1 MSIPIDRFLEAVED
15 VLGDYAAEVTD
26 GVQDAV
32 KAVAKDTVREVRKRS
47 PVDSGAYKKSWGQ
60 TTTKETPGSIII
72 TIHNRKHYRL
82 THLLENGHAL
92 VGGGRTRA
100 QPHIAPAEKAA
111 EKELLRQVQVKI
123 KGAGG

>member
-15 VLGDYAAEVTD
+15 VLGDYADEVTD
-26 GVQDAV
+26 GVKDAV
-32 KAVAKDTVREVRKRS
+32 KSVAKDTVREVRKRS
-47 PVDSGAYKKSWGQ
+47 PVDSGAYKKIWGQ
-60 TTTKETPGSIII
+60 TTTRETPGGIVI

>member
-15 VLGDYAAEVTD
+15 VLGDYADEVTD
-26 GVQDAV
+26 GVKDAV
-32 KAVAKDTVREVRKRS
+32 KSVAKDTVREVRKRS
-47 PVDSGAYKKSWGQ
+47 LVDSGAYKKSWGQ
-60 TTTKETPGSIII
+60 TTTRETPGGIVI